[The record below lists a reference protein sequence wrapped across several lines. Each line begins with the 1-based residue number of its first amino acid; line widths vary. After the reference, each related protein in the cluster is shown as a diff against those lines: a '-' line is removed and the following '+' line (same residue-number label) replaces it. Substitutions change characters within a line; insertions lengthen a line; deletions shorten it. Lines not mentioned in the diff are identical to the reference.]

1 MTEAMAI
8 RVRETGGI
16 ENMRAEKITL
26 PPPGAGEALVR
37 NRAVGVNFIDVYHR
51 SGLYPAA
58 APFVLGMEG
67 AGVVEAVGEGGGG
80 WRPGAR
86 VGYCVGG
93 MGAYAD
99 CRLIK
104 TDALIPLPDDLPFE
118 EAAAV
123 LLKGMTAEYLIRR
136 VYRVRRGDSVLFHAA
151 AGGVGLVACQWL
163 KQLGATVIGTVGGE
177 KKADIAKAN
186 GCDNVI
192 LYNREDVA
200 ARARELTGGIGV
212 PVAYDSVGRATFRA
226 TLESLAPRGMFVS
239 FGNASGAVEPFAP
252 LLLAQHGSLF
262 FTRPTLM
269 AYCPPGP
276 DMRAS
281 AEALFAAIK
290 NGLRVHIGRRLPLS
304 EAAEAHRALENR
316 ETIGATIL
324 IPN

>member
-1 MTEAMAI
+1 MTETMAI

-51 SGLYPAA
+51 SGLYPAET
-58 APFVLGMEG
+58 PFVLGMEG

-177 KKADIAKAN
+177 KKADIAKTN

-226 TLESLAPRGMFVS
+226 TLESLAPRGVFVS
-239 FGNASGAVEPFAP
+239 FGNASGAVEPVCA
-252 LLLAQHGSLF
+252 AVAGAAWLF
-262 FTRPTLM
+262 VFHPPDFDGVLPARPRH
-269 AYCPPGP
+269 A
-276 DMRAS
+276 R
-281 AEALFAAIK
+281 F
-290 NGLRVHIGRRLPLS
+290 GR
-304 EAAEAHRALENR
+304 
-316 ETIGATIL
+316 GAVCGD
-324 IPN
+324 

>member
-8 RVRETGGI
+8 RVRETGGV

-200 ARARELTGGIGV
+200 ARARELTGGSRRAGRLRFGGTRNF
-212 PVAYDSVGRATFRA
+212 PRDVGIARTARRVCFLRQRFR
-226 TLESLAPRGMFVS
+226 SG
-239 FGNASGAVEPFAP
+239 GAVCA
-252 LLLAQHGSLF
+252 AVAGAAWLF
-262 FTRPTLM
+262 VFHPPDFNGVLPARPRH
-269 AYCPPGP
+269 A
-276 DMRAS
+276 R
-281 AEALFAAIK
+281 F
-290 NGLRVHIGRRLPLS
+290 GR
-304 EAAEAHRALENR
+304 
-316 ETIGATIL
+316 GAVCGD
-324 IPN
+324 

>member
-1 MTEAMAI
+1 MS
-8 RVRETGGI
+8 
-16 ENMRAEKITL
+16 ITA
-26 PPPGAGEALVR
+26 P
-37 NRAVGVNFIDVYHR
+37 
-51 SGLYPAA
+51 GLYPAA

-276 DMRAS
+276 TC
-281 AEALFAAIK
+281 ALRPRRC
-290 NGLRVHIGRRLPLS
+290 LRRLKTACACISGGGCLCRRRRGAS
-304 EAAEAHRALENR
+304 RFGKSRNHRRDNFDSGLKISAKCFNFRGER
-316 ETIGATIL
+316 RKRFFSPWKS
-324 IPN
+324 IPPRNGFA